1 MLYKVR
7 HSDSRIVMTD
17 KDVGTL
23 VIQKKAKTGA
33 IWVPAD
39 MVKDS
44 QFPLKQ
50 GKVRIAIQGKRLI
63 VEQA

>member
-1 MLYKVR
+1 
-7 HSDSRIVMTD
+7 MTD